1 MDITEF
7 NYYQNLKSRLTKVQ
21 AELKEEQKAYLKQ
34 MGNLKQLYNDYD
46 VETTEQLA
54 NALNQGDDD
63 QFTAEIATALD
74 GHDQTFLLENVQTL
88 NPSEA
93 QQLAAISSE
102 ANDVE
107 TELTRVEKFYQE
119 FALPLLDRLKTNRM
133 LHVEQLTTSGSDC
146 DTVVEINYFSTF
158 DDFKEDFN
166 GAAYVGE
173 VIEQHLQDQKPI
185 SVIVTDQNYPNK
197 YDVTLMPTDEESD
210 DGR

>member
-21 AELKEEQKAYLKQ
+21 AELQEERQEYLDR
-34 MGNLKQLYNDYD
+34 MGNLSQLYNDYD

-54 NALNQGDDD
+54 NALNHGDDD
-63 QFTAEIATALD
+63 QFTTEIETALTS
-74 GHDQTFLLENVQTL
+74 HDQEFLLANVTTL

-93 QQLAAISSE
+93 QVLASIQGE
-102 ANDVE
+102 ADDVA
-107 TELTRVEKFYQE
+107 TEASKVEKFYRE
-119 FALPLLDRLKTNRM
+119 FALPIIERLQNNRM
-133 LHVEQLTTSGSDC
+133 IHVEDLTTSGSNS

-173 VIEQHLQDQKPI
+173 VIEQRLQDQKPI
-185 SVIVTDQNYPNK
+185 SLIITEQNYPNE
-197 YDVTLMPTDEESD
+197 YDVTVMPENEE
-210 DGR
+210 G

>member
-21 AELKEEQKAYLKQ
+21 AELQEERQEYLDR
-34 MGNLKQLYNDYD
+34 MGNLSQLYNDYD

-54 NALNQGDDD
+54 NALNHGDDD
-63 QFTAEIATALD
+63 QFTTEIETALTS
-74 GHDQTFLLENVQTL
+74 HDQEFLLANVTTL

-93 QQLAAISSE
+93 QVLASIQGE
-102 ANDVE
+102 ADDVA
-107 TELTRVEKFYQE
+107 TEASKVEKFYRE
-119 FALPLLDRLKTNRM
+119 FALPIIERLQNNRM
-133 LHVEQLTTSGSDC
+133 IHVEDLTTSGSNS

-173 VIEQHLQDQKPI
+173 VIEQRLQDQKPI
-185 SVIVTDQNYPNK
+185 SLIITEQNYPNE
-197 YDVTLMPTDEESD
+197 YDVTLMPENEE
-210 DGR
+210 G